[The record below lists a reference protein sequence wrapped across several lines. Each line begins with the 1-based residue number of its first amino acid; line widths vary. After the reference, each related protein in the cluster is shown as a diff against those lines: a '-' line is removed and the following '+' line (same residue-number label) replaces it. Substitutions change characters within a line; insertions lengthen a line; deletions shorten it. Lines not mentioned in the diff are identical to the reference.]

1 MEKFTTLTS
10 IAAPLML
17 ENVDTDVIT
26 PMELMVT
33 YGFGKNVGRIGE
45 VVQHRKGRTVR

>member
-1 MEKFTTLTS
+1 MEKFTTLTG

-33 YGFGKNVGRIGE
+33 YGFGQHVGRIAFAPLRYIKTE
-45 VVQHRKGRTVR
+45 T